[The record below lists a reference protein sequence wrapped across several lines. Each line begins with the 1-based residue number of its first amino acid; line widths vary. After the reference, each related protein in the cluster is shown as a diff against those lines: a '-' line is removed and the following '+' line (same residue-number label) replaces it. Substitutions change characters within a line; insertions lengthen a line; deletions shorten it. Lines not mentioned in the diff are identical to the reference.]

1 VFRDRLDAIA
11 APTPLHKPDQDL
23 AAGLSTAPTLGRVY
37 ATASGQ
43 GGCAFFIR
51 PRRNSP
57 PLGPSP
63 TPCSRPTLGVVFLH
77 SKEASQVLYGS
88 PAHVDWRESGGLG

>member
-1 VFRDRLDAIA
+1 MFRDRLDVIA
-11 APTPLHKPDQDL
+11 APTPLHKPDQDP
-23 AAGLSTAPTLGRVY
+23 AAGLSTGPTLARVY
-37 ATASGQ
+37 ATASGR

-51 PRRNSP
+51 RGNSP

-63 TPCSRPTLGVVFLH
+63 TPCPRPPLGVVFLH
-77 SKEASQVLYGS
+77 SKEASQVPYGS